1 MIISLTSKSSLFSDA
16 LEVNERTIDKIV
28 IMSRLN
34 LNFNTIVA
42 YLRIRLEN
50 FGAKV
55 DKLSQV
61 ARDK

>member
-1 MIISLTSKSSLFSDA
+1 MIISLTSKSLLFSEA
-16 LEVNERTIDKIV
+16 FEVNERSIEKIV

-50 FGAKV
+50 FGAKL

-61 ARDK
+61 TRDK

>member
-1 MIISLTSKSSLFSDA
+1 MIISFTSKSLLLSDA
-16 LEVNERTIDKIV
+16 FEVNERRIDKIV
-28 IMSRLN
+28 IMIRLN

-50 FGAKV
+50 FGAKL

-61 ARDK
+61 TRDK

>member
-1 MIISLTSKSSLFSDA
+1 MIISFTSNSLPFSDA
-16 LEVNERTIDKIV
+16 EEVNERKIDKIV

-42 YLRIRLEN
+42 YLRMRLKN
-50 FGAKV
+50 FGAKL

-61 ARDK
+61 TRE